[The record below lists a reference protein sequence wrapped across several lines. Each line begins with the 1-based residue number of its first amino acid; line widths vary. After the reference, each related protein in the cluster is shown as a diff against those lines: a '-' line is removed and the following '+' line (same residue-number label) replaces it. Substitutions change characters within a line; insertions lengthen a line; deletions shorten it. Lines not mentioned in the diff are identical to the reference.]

1 MRYASGQEV
10 LPGDVVKIDVQYRG
24 TVVGCIAEAL
34 YLPPHSAEQWGYL
47 KTGAMVDTD
56 FGGLVHYP
64 DEDDLADDT
73 IELVSR
79 ATSIQ
84 SERN

>member
-10 LPGDVVKIDVQYRG
+10 LPGDNVKIDARYRG
-24 TVVGCIAEAL
+24 TVVACIAESK
-34 YLPPHSAEQWGYL
+34 YLPPHTAGQWEQL
-47 KTGAMVDTD
+47 KSGVMIDTD

-64 DEDDLADDT
+64 DESDLADDK

-79 ATSIQ
+79 GE
-84 SERN
+84 ER